1 MMRRI
6 DRHNYE
12 EFFLD
17 YLEGNMN
24 DSEKK
29 NLESFLALNPD
40 LREELDEMC
49 LVELEEEDIIF
60 DKSSLKQIP
69 FETDF
74 EDFCVAKLEGDLEQ
88 EEEIAFTKYLNE
100 NLIGKAQYQL
110 FERTNLKADNDIIY
124 PDKEEL
130 KRKERKIIP
139 YWMISGVGI
148 AASVLL
154 LFSVWNTSIS
164 DKNAMQDSAKKVAY
178 NDSVKKVVITP
189 TKDSNRLEKLAGINS
204 EPKTTKQ
211 EVVKSGIE
219 KVENVI
225 AKSQPIEKRIDRI
238 VTKQAIT
245 ENPIDTKQAASQK
258 VSLPEVIKTA
268 ELELLANVE
277 VVDQK
282 IEVSNQE
289 KEMNELPVNTG
300 LANLGMSWKSSVKAK
315 RKNNSLLY
323 AVAKM
328 GVDKIGEIAGKKV
341 QLDKQYDSETE
352 KTRLNFNTKG
362 LGFST
367 SIK

>member
-17 YLEGNMN
+17 YLEGNLN

-29 NLESFLALNPD
+29 NLESFLVLNPD
-40 LREELDEMC
+40 LKEELEEMC
-49 LVELEEEDIIF
+49 LIELEEENITF

-110 FERTNLKADNDIIY
+110 YEKTKLKADIGIIY

-154 LFSVWNTSIS
+154 LFSVWNTTIS
-164 DKNAMQDSAKKVAY
+164 DKSTEQDSTKKVAY
-178 NDSVKKVVITP
+178 NDSVKKVVIAP
-189 TKDSNRLEKLAGINS
+189 TKDSDRLEKLVG
-204 EPKTTKQ
+204 
-211 EVVKSGIE
+211 VKSESNIAKQDE
-219 KVENVI
+219 IKPELEEVENVI
-225 AKSQPIEKRIDRI
+225 ANSKTIEKKLDKI
-238 VTKQAIT
+238 VTNTAIT
-245 ENPIDTKQAASQK
+245 ESTTENMQTETQK
-258 VSLPEVIKTA
+258 VGLPAVIKTA
-268 ELELLANVE
+268 ELEVLANVE
-277 VVDQK
+277 VIEPK
-282 IEVSNQE
+282 IEVSNQK
-289 KEMNELPVNTG
+289 KEMNEVPVNTG

-341 QLDKQYDSETE
+341 QLEKQYDSETE

-362 LGFST
+362 IGFST

>member
-1 MMRRI
+1 MRRI
-6 DRHNYE
+6 DRYNYE

-17 YLEGNMN
+17 YLEGNLN

-29 NLESFLALNPD
+29 NLESFLAINPD
-40 LREELDEMC
+40 LKEELDEMC
-49 LVELEEEDIIF
+49 LIELEEENITF

-88 EEEIAFTKYLNE
+88 EEEIAFTKYLNDD
-100 NLIGKAQYQL
+100 LIGKAQYQL
-110 FERTNLKADNDIIY
+110 YEKTKLTADFDIIY

-164 DKNAMQDSAKKVAY
+164 DTSAEHDSAKKVAY
-178 NDSVKKVVITP
+178 NDSVKKVIVAP
-189 TKDSNRLEKLAGINS
+189 AKDSNRFEKLVGIKS
-204 EPKTTKQ
+204 ESNTAKQ
-211 EVVKSGIE
+211 EIVGTVNQEVE
-219 KVENVI
+219 KVI
-225 AKSQPIEKRIDRI
+225 AKSQPLEKKLDRI
-238 VTKQAIT
+238 VTANAVV
-245 ENPIDTKQAASQK
+245 ENPSKNQQAEAQK
-258 VSLPEVIKTA
+258 ISLPEVIKTA
-268 ELELLANVE
+268 ELEVLANVE
-277 VVDQK
+277 VIEQK
-282 IEVSNQE
+282 IEIASQD
-289 KEMNELPVNTG
+289 KEMNEVPVNTG

-315 RKNNSLLY
+315 RKSNSLLY

-341 QLDKQYDSETE
+341 QLEKQYDSETE

>member
-6 DRHNYE
+6 DRYNYE

-17 YLEGNMN
+17 YLEGNLN

-40 LREELDEMC
+40 LKEELDEMC
-49 LVELEEEDIIF
+49 LIELEEENITF

-88 EEEIAFTKYLNE
+88 EEEIAFTKYLND

-110 FERTNLKADNDIIY
+110 YEKTKLTADFDIIY

-164 DKNAMQDSAKKVAY
+164 DTSAEHDLAKKVAY
-178 NDSVKKVVITP
+178 NDSVKKAIVAP
-189 TKDSNRLEKLAGINS
+189 AKDSNRLEKLVGIKS
-204 EPKTTKQ
+204 ELKAIEQ
-211 EVVKSGIE
+211 EAVVTVNPGAE
-219 KVENVI
+219 KVI
-225 AKSQPIEKRIDRI
+225 AKSKPIEKKLDRI
-238 VTKQAIT
+238 VTANAVV
-245 ENPIDTKQAASQK
+245 ENPSKNQQAEAQK
-258 VSLPEVIKTA
+258 ISLPEVIKTA
-268 ELELLANVE
+268 ELEVLANVE
-277 VVDQK
+277 VIEQK
-282 IEVSNQE
+282 IENQN
-289 KEMNELPVNTG
+289 KKMNEVPVNTG

-315 RKNNSLLY
+315 RKSNSLLY

-341 QLDKQYDSETE
+341 QLEKQYDSETE

>member
-17 YLEGNMN
+17 YLEGNLN
-24 DSEKK
+24 GSEKK

-49 LVELEEEDIIF
+49 LLELEEEDITF
-60 DKSSLKQIP
+60 DKSSLKKIP

-74 EDFCVAKLEGDLEQ
+74 EDFCVAKLEGDLEK
-88 EEEIAFTKYLNE
+88 EEELAFTKYLNE

-110 FERTNLKADNDIIY
+110 YERTKLKADIDIIY
-124 PDKEEL
+124 PNREEL

-164 DKNAMQDSAKKVAY
+164 DKNADQDSAKKVAY
-178 NDSVKKVVITP
+178 NDSVKKVVVTP
-189 TKDSNRLEKLAGINS
+189 IKDSNRLEKLVEIKTES
-204 EPKTTKQ
+204 QTTKQ
-211 EVVKSGIE
+211 EADDIGNQEIE
-219 KVENVI
+219 KVI
-225 AKSQPIEKRIDRI
+225 AKSQPIENKTDRI
-238 VTKQAIT
+238 VTKQAIA
-245 ENPIDTKQAASQK
+245 ENPIDTKQTASQK

-268 ELELLANVE
+268 ELEVLANVK

-328 GVDKIGEIAGKKV
+328 GVDKIEEIAGKKV

>member
-1 MMRRI
+1 MRRI

-17 YLEGNMN
+17 YLEGNLN

-40 LREELDEMC
+40 LKEELDEMC
-49 LVELEEEDIIF
+49 LLELEEEDIIF

-88 EEEIAFTKYLNE
+88 EEELAFTKYLNE

-110 FERTNLKADNDIIY
+110 FERTKLKTDNDIIY

-148 AASVLL
+148 AASILL

-164 DKNAMQDSAKKVAY
+164 DKNADQDSAKKVAY
-178 NDSVKKVVITP
+178 NDSVKKVVVTP
-189 TKDSNRLEKLAGINS
+189 TKNSNRLEKLVEIKAES
-204 EPKTTKQ
+204 QTTKQ
-211 EVVKSGIE
+211 EADDIGNQE
-219 KVENVI
+219 VETVI
-225 AKSQPIEKRIDRI
+225 AKSQPIENKTDRI
-238 VTKQAIT
+238 FTKQSIA
-245 ENPIDTKQAASQK
+245 ESPMDTKQVASQK

-268 ELELLANVE
+268 ELKVLANVE

-289 KEMNELPVNTG
+289 KEMNELPVNSG

-315 RKNNSLLY
+315 RKSNSLLY
-323 AVAKM
+323 AVAKI